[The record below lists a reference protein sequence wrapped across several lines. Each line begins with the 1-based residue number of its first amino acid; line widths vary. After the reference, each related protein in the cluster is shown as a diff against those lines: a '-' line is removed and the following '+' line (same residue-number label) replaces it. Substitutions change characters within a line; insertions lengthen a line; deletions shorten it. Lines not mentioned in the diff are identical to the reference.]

1 MKLNK
6 LALTLAL
13 GLGVGISGVA
23 LAEDPVVPVEPAK
36 TVESSQ
42 GEIRFTGFINDVPCS
57 IDANNLKQLVEF
69 GEIALH
75 ELTSNQYR
83 SDSKDFDIVL
93 KNCSTETYKNA
104 KITFTGPTISGF
116 DGFTGDLLGLGGK
129 VKNAGIVIT
138 NGADKIVEF
147 GKAFPGTGDGYALNN
162 GDGKETTLHFAAYV
176 KGNEAA
182 DAKAT
187 TGSFNTVANFKIIYQ

>member
-13 GLGVGISGVA
+13 GFGVGVSGVA
-23 LAEDPVVPVEPAK
+23 LAEDPVVPA

-42 GEIRFTGFINDVPCS
+42 GEVRFIGFINDVPCS
-57 IDANNLKQLVEF
+57 IDADNLKQVVDF

-75 ELTSNQYR
+75 ELTSNQFR
-83 SDSKDFDIVL
+83 SDSKNFDIVL

-104 KITFTGPTISGF
+104 KITFTGSTISGF
-116 DGFTGDLLGLGGK
+116 TGFTGDLLGLGGK

-138 NGADKIVEF
+138 NGSDKVVEF
-147 GKAFPGTGDGYALNN
+147 GKEFPGTGTGYALNN
-162 GDGKETTLHFAAYV
+162 GDGSETTLHFAAYV

-187 TGSFNTVANFKIIYQ
+187 TGRFDTVANFKIIYQ

>member
-13 GLGVGISGVA
+13 GLGVGFSGVA
-23 LAEDPVVPVEPAK
+23 LADDPVVPPK

-116 DGFTGDLLGLGGK
+116 QGFTGELLGLGGK

-138 NGADKIVEF
+138 NGADKVVEF
-147 GKAFPGTGDGYALNN
+147 GKAFPGTGDGYALNS

-176 KGNEAA
+176 KGNEDAA
-182 DAKAT
+182 AKAT

>member
-6 LALTLAL
+6 LALTLGL
-13 GLGVGISGVA
+13 GLGVGVSGAA
-23 LAEDPVVPVEPAK
+23 LAADP
-36 TVESSQ
+36 VESSQ

-57 IDANNLKQLVEF
+57 IDADNLKQLVEF

-75 ELTSNQYR
+75 ELTSNQFR
-83 SDSKDFDIVL
+83 SDSKAFDIVL

-104 KITFTGPTISGF
+104 KITFTGSTVNGF
-116 DGFTGDLLGLGGK
+116 TGFTGDLLGLGGK

-162 GDGKETTLHFAAYV
+162 GDGSQTTLHFAAYV
-176 KGNEAA
+176 KGNE
-182 DAKAT
+182 DPTQKAT
-187 TGSFNTVANFKIIYQ
+187 TGRFDTVANFKIVYQ